1 MTDILIF
8 SGQSNMQGQTECD
21 PHDEPVEGISEY
33 RLLIDSFVPLKN
45 PVGEDIGEL
54 LLASHL
60 GHGSLVPY
68 FAESYCAVSGRKAVC
83 VHAAKGATVISQWL
97 PSREEG
103 KERYA
108 ALLKK
113 AKGCFEKTTD
123 EIGNVFFVWLQGESD
138 ALAGTT
144 EDDYLAMLRELIA
157 DLKKDLGITAFMII
171 KVGYFASMFGRKDAD
186 EAIMRAQE
194 RAAEEGTAFML
205 TDVATELSRE
215 EKNLNPDAAGHFNNA
230 SMKIIG
236 RIAGENAAKKASG
249 VK

>member
-83 VHAAKGATVISQWL
+83 VHAAKGATVI
-97 PSREEG
+97 
-103 KERYA
+103 
-108 ALLKK
+108 
-113 AKGCFEKTTD
+113 
-123 EIGNVFFVWLQGESD
+123 
-138 ALAGTT
+138 
-144 EDDYLAMLRELIA
+144 
-157 DLKKDLGITAFMII
+157 
-171 KVGYFASMFGRKDAD
+171 
-186 EAIMRAQE
+186 
-194 RAAEEGTAFML
+194 
-205 TDVATELSRE
+205 
-215 EKNLNPDAAGHFNNA
+215 
-230 SMKIIG
+230 
-236 RIAGENAAKKASG
+236 
-249 VK
+249 